1 MDERLKAR
9 WQEAYVA
16 LWQSATSDS
25 ERGVRVGGKSVF
37 R

>member
-1 MDERLKAR
+1 MDERLKTH

-16 LWQSATSDS
+16 LWQSATADS
-25 ERGVRVGGKSVF
+25 ERGVRVGGKSAF